1 MAASDEVEVLYRQYS
16 QAVYGYLLSMCR
28 DRHAAEDILQSTF
41 LQVIRGIAGFRG
53 DGSVKTWIFS
63 IARNE
68 YFRWLRRN
76 PPSLPL
82 DESIPAPTDLAGDYR
97 EREKIREAFGYLN
110 GLEEPLRSL
119 MCLRIFGG
127 LSFREIAALQGRT
140 EVLARVNFM
149 RCKNRMLEHLEEE

>member
-53 DGSVKTWIFS
+53 EGSVKTWIFT

-68 YFRWLRRN
+68 
-76 PPSLPL
+76 
-82 DESIPAPTDLAGDYR
+82 
-97 EREKIREAFGYLN
+97 
-110 GLEEPLRSL
+110 
-119 MCLRIFGG
+119 
-127 LSFREIAALQGRT
+127 
-140 EVLARVNFM
+140 
-149 RCKNRMLEHLEEE
+149 

>member
-1 MAASDEVEVLYRQYS
+1 M
-16 QAVYGYLLSMCR
+16 
-28 DRHAAEDILQSTF
+28 
-41 LQVIRGIAGFRG
+41 
-53 DGSVKTWIFS
+53 KTWIFS

-127 LSFREIAALQGRT
+127 LSFREIAALQMCIRDRNCPADRNAGWPSPECWPWSR
-140 EVLARVNFM
+140 
-149 RCKNRMLEHLEEE
+149 RC